1 MNDRQYIEKAAESG
15 EAKYRLLTTSP
26 GRYLVRSILAGM
38 YLSIVVFIY
47 WLLLDNLA
55 GTAFGKVVASGFF
68 GVGLVMIVL
77 TNTELFTSNNLYL
90 AVSSYEGATSWRQ
103 TLVLWVVCYGGN
115 LAGAMVVAGMLWASG
130 SLGELPVGHALYL
143 GAAHKVHQV
152 G

>member
-1 MNDRQYIEKAAESG
+1 MRASPWAPSPCGMGPITEIGVRDDLAQSVGAPTL
-15 EAKYRLLTTSP
+15 AKPRTRFALARGRVLGLSRYRRIHHERPPVHRKGRRIRRGQYRLLTTSP

-77 TNTELFTSNNLYL
+77 TNTELFTS
-90 AVSSYEGATSWRQ
+90 
-103 TLVLWVVCYGGN
+103 
-115 LAGAMVVAGMLWASG
+115 
-130 SLGELPVGHALYL
+130 
-143 GAAHKVHQV
+143 
-152 G
+152 